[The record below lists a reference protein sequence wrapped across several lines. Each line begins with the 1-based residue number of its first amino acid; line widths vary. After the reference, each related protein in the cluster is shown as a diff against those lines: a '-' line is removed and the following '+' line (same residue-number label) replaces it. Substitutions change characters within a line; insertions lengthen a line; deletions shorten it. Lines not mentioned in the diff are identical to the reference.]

1 MSILFRANCRYMRRL
16 FYRQGNVL
24 KHEKLSSAQLAGCAG
39 QTYPYLETQ
48 RGRRGNV
55 LMTLH
60 YYQNHAQDFF
70 DGTVN
75 VDMTPLYEAFT
86 QHLPHGARVLDA
98 GCGSGRDAKA
108 FHEMGY
114 QVDAFDASSAMVEL
128 ARQHTGLPVQLMTFS
143 EIDGKAQYDGIWC
156 CASLLHV
163 PSSELPAVMQ
173 KLADALKPGGVWYV
187 SFKYGNGE
195 RVQGERR
202 FTDLDEEG
210 LRELLKAV
218 PGMEIASLWVT
229 QDNRPDRDEMV
240 EWDITKNA
248 A

>member
-1 MSILFRANCRYMRRL
+1 
-16 FYRQGNVL
+16 
-24 KHEKLSSAQLAGCAG
+24 
-39 QTYPYLETQ
+39 
-48 RGRRGNV
+48 
-55 LMTLH
+55 MTLH

-70 DGTVN
+70 DGTIN

-128 ARQHTGLPVQLMTFS
+128 ARQHTGLPVKLMSFS

-202 FTDLDEEG
+202 FTDLNEEG
-210 LRELLKAV
+210 LRMGISNITDV
-218 PGMEIASLWVT
+218 EITSLWVT
-229 QDNRPDRDEMV
+229 KDYRPERSER
-240 EWDITKNA
+240 WLNGILHKKNTIF
-248 A
+248 

>member
-1 MSILFRANCRYMRRL
+1 
-16 FYRQGNVL
+16 
-24 KHEKLSSAQLAGCAG
+24 
-39 QTYPYLETQ
+39 
-48 RGRRGNV
+48 
-55 LMTLH
+55 MTLH

-114 QVDAFDASSAMVEL
+114 LVDAFDASSAMVEL
-128 ARQHTGLPVQLMTFS
+128 ARQHTGLPVQLKSFS
-143 EIDGKAQYDGIWC
+143 ELNCKAQYDGIWC

-210 LRELLKAV
+210 LRMGISNIIDVA
-218 PGMEIASLWVT
+218 ITSLWVT
-229 QDNRPDRDEMV
+229 KDYRQERSERWLNG
-240 EWDITKNA
+240 ILHKKNTIF
-248 A
+248 

>member
-1 MSILFRANCRYMRRL
+1 
-16 FYRQGNVL
+16 
-24 KHEKLSSAQLAGCAG
+24 
-39 QTYPYLETQ
+39 
-48 RGRRGNV
+48 
-55 LMTLH
+55 MTLH

-86 QHLPHGARVLDA
+86 QHLPNGAHVLDA

-114 QVDAFDASSAMVEL
+114 LVDAFDASSAMVEL
-128 ARQHTGLPVQLMTFS
+128 ARQHTGLPVQLMMFS
-143 EIDGKAQYDGIWC
+143 EIDCKAQYDGIWC

-173 KLADALKPGGVWYV
+173 RLADALKPGGVWYV

-202 FTDLDEEG
+202 FTDLNEME
-210 LRELLKAV
+210 LRRLLNR
-218 PGMEIASLWVT
+218 MSEIDIFSLWIT
-229 QDNRPDRDEMV
+229 KDNRPDRDEIWFNGILKKKI
-240 EWDITKNA
+240 ERQETSS
-248 A
+248 

>member
-1 MSILFRANCRYMRRL
+1 
-16 FYRQGNVL
+16 
-24 KHEKLSSAQLAGCAG
+24 
-39 QTYPYLETQ
+39 
-48 RGRRGNV
+48 
-55 LMTLH
+55 MTLH

-86 QHLPHGARVLDA
+86 QHLTHGARVLDA

-173 KLADALKPGGVWYV
+173 KIADALKPGGIWYV

-202 FTDLDEEG
+202 FTDLNEEG
-210 LRELLKAV
+210 LRMGISNITDVA
-218 PGMEIASLWVT
+218 ITSLWVT
-229 QDNRPDRDEMV
+229 KDYRQERSERWLNG
-240 EWDITKNA
+240 ILHKKNTIF
-248 A
+248 

>member
-1 MSILFRANCRYMRRL
+1 
-16 FYRQGNVL
+16 
-24 KHEKLSSAQLAGCAG
+24 
-39 QTYPYLETQ
+39 
-48 RGRRGNV
+48 
-55 LMTLH
+55 MTLH

-75 VDMTPLYEAFT
+75 VNMTPLYEAFT
-86 QHLPHGARVLDA
+86 RHLTPGARVLDA

-128 ARQHTGLPVQLMTFS
+128 ARQHSGLPVQLMSFS

-163 PSSELPAVMQ
+163 PASELPAVMR

-187 SFKYGNGE
+187 SFKYGEGE

-202 FTDLDEEG
+202 FTDMDGEG
-210 LRELLKAV
+210 LRGFLGTV
-218 PGMEIASLWVT
+218 SSVEIGSLWVT
-229 QDNRPDRDEMV
+229 EDNRPGRDEV
-240 EWDITKNA
+240 WLNGVLKKG
-248 A
+248 

>member
-1 MSILFRANCRYMRRL
+1 
-16 FYRQGNVL
+16 
-24 KHEKLSSAQLAGCAG
+24 
-39 QTYPYLETQ
+39 
-48 RGRRGNV
+48 
-55 LMTLH
+55 MTLH

-75 VDMTPLYEAFT
+75 VNMTPLYEAFT
-86 QHLPHGARVLDA
+86 RHLDPGARILDA

-128 ARQHTGLPVQLMTFS
+128 ARQHSGLPVQLMSFS

-187 SFKYGNGE
+187 SFKYGEGE

-202 FTDLDEEG
+202 FTDMDEEG
-210 LRELLKAV
+210 LRGLLGAV
-218 PGMEIASLWVT
+218 SGVEIGSLWVT
-229 QDNRPDRDEMV
+229 EDNRPGRDEV
-240 EWDITKNA
+240 WLNGVLRKNVF
-248 A
+248 

>member
-1 MSILFRANCRYMRRL
+1 
-16 FYRQGNVL
+16 
-24 KHEKLSSAQLAGCAG
+24 
-39 QTYPYLETQ
+39 
-48 RGRRGNV
+48 
-55 LMTLH
+55 MTLH

-86 QHLPHGARVLDA
+86 QHLTHGARVLDA

-114 QVDAFDASSAMVEL
+114 LVDAFDASSAMVEL

-210 LRELLKAV
+210 LRMGISNITDVA
-218 PGMEIASLWVT
+218 ITSLW
-229 QDNRPDRDEMV
+229 
-240 EWDITKNA
+240 ITKDYRQERSERWLNGILHKKNTIF
-248 A
+248 

>member
-1 MSILFRANCRYMRRL
+1 
-16 FYRQGNVL
+16 
-24 KHEKLSSAQLAGCAG
+24 
-39 QTYPYLETQ
+39 
-48 RGRRGNV
+48 
-55 LMTLH
+55 MTLH

-163 PSSELPAVMQ
+163 PSSGLPAVMQ
-173 KLADALKPGGVWYV
+173 RLADALKPGGVWYV

-202 FTDLDEEG
+202 FTDLNEME
-210 LRELLKAV
+210 LRRLLNN
-218 PGMEIASLWVT
+218 MTEIDIFSQWIT
-229 QDNRPDRDEMV
+229 KDNRPDRDEL
-240 EWDITKNA
+240 WLNA
-248 A
+248 ILKKKIELQET

>member
-1 MSILFRANCRYMRRL
+1 
-16 FYRQGNVL
+16 
-24 KHEKLSSAQLAGCAG
+24 
-39 QTYPYLETQ
+39 
-48 RGRRGNV
+48 
-55 LMTLH
+55 MTLH
-60 YYQNHAQDFF
+60 YYLNHAQDFF

-86 QHLPHGARVLDA
+86 QHLPNGGRVLDA

-108 FHEMGY
+108 FHERGY
-114 QVDAFDASSAMVEL
+114 LVDAFDASSAMVEL

-143 EIDGKAQYDGIWC
+143 EIDGNAQYDGIWC

-210 LRELLKAV
+210 LRELLRAV
-218 PGMEIASLWVT
+218 PGMEIASLWAT
-229 QDNRPDRDEMV
+229 QDNRPDRDET
-240 EWDITKNA
+240 WLNGILRKSA